1 MKTLKV
7 PFVYGLVMAV
17 LITTV
22 SAFVML
28 DAFVIARGTKIIDNE
43 PIPCECETD
52 TEVIKSIDVTDTSY
66 SSVGTQTTVYKSIS
80 IEIYEKYEATIYVAE
95 VKLSSPL
102 FFRTALANDTY
113 GRNIKQYPSVMAT
126 NKKAIFAINGDF
138 YGYRDV
144 GLVIRNGTF
153 FRDVPRSAPDNIA
166 LIMDKDGNL
175 RLHTEGSVDGETLVE
190 QGITQ
195 GWSFGPVL
203 VNNGVAVDT
212 SNQKW
217 VSGSDNPRTAI
228 GQIGPLHYLF
238 VVVDGR
244 STASRG
250 VNLSELT
257 QIFLDHGAQIAYN
270 LDGGGTATMWFNGSL
285 TNKPTYD
292 GTGVYQRGT
301 SDILYITGDTE

>member
-1 MKTLKV
+1 
-7 PFVYGLVMAV
+7 MAI

-28 DAFVIARGTKIIDNE
+28 DAFVIARGTVIIDNE
-43 PIPCECETD
+43 PEPCNCDTDAEIITTITATD
-52 TEVIKSIDVTDTSY
+52 TTY
-66 SSVGTQTTVYKSIS
+66 SSIGTQTTLYKSIS
-80 IEIYEKYEATIYVAE
+80 IEIYEKYDATIYVAD
-95 VKLSSPL
+95 VQLSSPL
-102 FFRTALANDTY
+102 FFRTALAYDTY
-113 GRNIKQYPSVMAT
+113 GRNVKQYPSVMAT
-126 NKKAIFAINGDF
+126 NKNAIFAVNGDF

-153 FRDVPRSAPDNIA
+153 FRDVPRNAPDNIA

-175 RLHTEGSVDGETLVE
+175 KLHTEGSIDGETLVE
-190 QGITQ
+190 QGVIH

-212 SNQKW
+212 STQKW

-244 STASRG
+244 SSTSRG

-270 LDGGGTATMWFNGSL
+270 LDGGGTATMWFNGKL

-301 SDILYITGDTE
+301 SDILYITGDAQ